1 MAWHNQGH
9 REQIRC
15 TSRGPRPDTSVDTGP
30 LSPAH
35 TCDFT
40 QCPLRLLE
48 PRKPVYSRGG
58 ALAHNSQIHTP
69 ITVPPPEAT
78 RQDRISFWFIN
89 RQLRQLLDD
98 SLWDGSLITGVRSQD
113 SGQVWFSVDL
123 HIIFGFWCPT
133 NMEASFA
140 PDKDTKLPKDALRFT
155 FFRRK
160 KICQLPP

>member
-9 REQIRC
+9 REQTRC
-15 TSRGPRPDTSVDTGP
+15 TSRGPRPDTSIDTGP

-58 ALAHNSQIHTP
+58 ALAHNSQTHTP
-69 ITVPPPEAT
+69 TTVPPPEVT
-78 RQDRISFWFIN
+78 RQDRVRFWFIN

-98 SLWDGSLITGVRSQD
+98 SLQDGSLITGVRNQD

-123 HIIFGFWCPT
+123 HIIFGSCCST
-133 NMEASFA
+133 NAEAPFA
-140 PDKDTKLPKDALRFT
+140 PRYRYQTA
-155 FFRRK
+155 
-160 KICQLPP
+160 

>member
-1 MAWHNQGH
+1 MWLGITRATGNKSDVPAGDLGLTPELIQGH
-9 REQIRC
+9 YPLLTPV
-15 TSRGPRPDTSVDTGP
+15 TSCSVPYGSLTKEVS
-30 LSPAH
+30 L
-35 TCDFT
+35 
-40 QCPLRLLE
+40 QQR
-48 PRKPVYSRGG
+48 G
-58 ALAHNSQIHTP
+58 ALAHNRQIHTP
-69 ITVPPPEAT
+69 ITVPSPEAT
-78 RQDRISFWFIN
+78 RQDRVHFWFIN

-98 SLWDGSLITGVRSQD
+98 SLGNGSLITGVRSQD